1 MPPFSAS
8 KGAPS
13 VLYRIMTAAFNAAV
27 YEKSILQGR
36 RIVKQRG
43 KTSFRKCNS
52 SALHLPGDFG
62 RIESG

>member
-27 YEKSILQGR
+27 YEKVYSRAEGLSSKG
-36 RIVKQRG
+36 G
-43 KTSFRKCNS
+43 KRRKCNS